1 MKIAL
6 LMTGKTDASYWKDA
20 LQEYRKRLEHY
31 VPFEVEVIPGVKHVK
46 NGSETQQKEREGEL
60 ILNALQ
66 TGDVCVLLDEK
77 GTEYTSVQFA
87 MYLERKMHM
96 AAKRLVFVIGG
107 PYGFS
112 EAVYRIASERISLSR
127 MTFSHQ
133 MIRPVFAEQ
142 LYRAMTIL
150 RNEPYHHL

>member
-1 MKIAL
+1 MKITL
-6 LMTGKTDASYWKDA
+6 LMTGKTDAPYWRDA
-20 LQEYRKRLEHY
+20 LEEYRKRLVHY
-31 VPFEVEVIPGVKHVK
+31 VPFEVAVIPDAKHVK

-60 ILNALQ
+60 ILNSLQ
-66 TGDVCVLLDEK
+66 TDDACVLLDET

-87 MYLERKMHM
+87 AYLERKMHTV
-96 AAKRLVFVIGG
+96 AKRLVFVIGG
-107 PYGFS
+107 SYGFS
-112 EAVYRIASERISLSR
+112 EVVYRRVPERISLSK

-150 RNEPYHHL
+150 RNEPYHHS